1 MSEIDEKIVN
11 EESSIKRDNVVI
23 ESGKIQKNITTKSSN
38 RVKERREKVKE
49 LYIAGKIHEEIASLL
64 GLTRETVYSDITIL
78 IKAGEIQK
86 REKRE
91 NKEKRKNKESKQVR
105 ERREQ
110 VKKLKEEGKGNKE
123 IANLL
128 GITAEIVYSD
138 IRIMRKAGELQIPI
152 KDEKKIIERREQ
164 VKKLKEAGKT
174 YREMASILGT
184 NIATVH
190 SDLEAI
196 KEKERSLLKS
206 KNKKNKN
213 KLSFFSD
220 IDKKVIQGDKRLKR
234 IVKYIT
240 TCENGQH
247 AINYA
252 KSHQNSRY
260 LTEEGREVL
269 KRFIKK
275 SENAQSRNVM
285 RLLNDGKSLKE
296 IKEITDYEES
306 MIVRTNN
313 TYLKNKSKTENER

>member
-1 MSEIDEKIVN
+1 MIKAGELQKREKIEN
-11 EESSIKRDNVVI
+11 K
-23 ESGKIQKNITTKSSN
+23 Q
-38 RVKERREKVKE
+38 VKERREKVKE

-91 NKEKRKNKESKQVR
+91 KREKRKNKESKQVR

-275 SENAQSRNVM
+275 SEDAQSRNVM

-313 TYLKNKSKTENER
+313 TYLKNKSKTENEK

>member
-91 NKEKRKNKESKQVR
+91 KREKRKNKESKQVR